1 MALGRDVEEADAGT
15 RVQPRVAVR
24 ERGQRV
30 DEVVLLAE
38 VAAVLQIRRRHL
50 GTLQGGVVHRRS
62 LGRGHLGRVDG
73 LGEQSLV
80 AVGFFLQVGG
90 HIQQSDGDGLSLSP
104 PAEGTADDSA
114 TYKPNRTQTESMTED
129 AIEHRRLIVAGTG
142 IAGLTA
148 AIYAARSNNDPL
160 VLEGDEP
167 GGQLTLT
174 SEVENYPGFPEG
186 LSGPDLINKM
196 KEQAEQ
202 FGSELKH
209 GVVESV
215 DGGESPFTVELS
227 NGDVYTCDAFIAASG
242 ASARTL
248 GVPGEDELMGYGVS
262 TCATC
267 DGAFFRGEDML
278 VVGGG
283 DAAMEEA
290 HFLTKFADTVYI
302 AHRREEFR
310 AEDYW
315 IDKVGKKVESG
326 EIEIMRNTELL
337 EIHGS
342 AEDGVDHV
350 TLAQNDEGH
359 PSENLDADGTETF
372 DFDVGAVF
380 MAIGHTPNTD
390 YLKGT
395 DVELDD
401 AGYIVAEGGK
411 GGGQTATDVEG
422 IFGAGDIVDYHYQQ
436 AVTAAGMGCKAA
448 MDADEYLEDLPEAD
462 AESEAAAEADD

>member
-1 MALGRDVEEADAGT
+1 M
-15 RVQPRVAVR
+15 
-24 ERGQRV
+24 
-30 DEVVLLAE
+30 
-38 VAAVLQIRRRHL
+38 
-50 GTLQGGVVHRRS
+50 
-62 LGRGHLGRVDG
+62 
-73 LGEQSLV
+73 
-80 AVGFFLQVGG
+80 
-90 HIQQSDGDGLSLSP
+90 
-104 PAEGTADDSA
+104 
-114 TYKPNRTQTESMTED
+114 TESV
-129 AIEHRRLIVAGTG
+129 EHRRLIVAGTG
-142 IAGLTA
+142 AAGLTA

-174 SEVENYPGFPEG
+174 SEVENFPGFPEG
-186 LSGPDLINKM
+186 LSGPDLINNM
-196 KEQAEQ
+196 KGQAER
-202 FGSELKH
+202 FGTEIEHGIVADIDDSER
-209 GVVESV
+209 
-215 DGGESPFTVELS
+215 PFRVELS

-248 GVPGEDELMGYGVS
+248 GVPGEDDLMGYGVS

-267 DGAFFRGEDML
+267 DGAFFRDEDML

-315 IDKVGKKVESG
+315 IDRVQEKVDAG

-342 AEDGVDHV
+342 PEEGVDRV
-350 TLAQNDEGH
+350 TLAENDEGY
-359 PSENLDADGTETF
+359 PSENLDDPDTETF

-380 MAIGHTPNTD
+380 MAIGHTPNTG
-390 YLKGT
+390 YLEGT
-395 DVELDD
+395 GVELDD
-401 AGYIVAEGGK
+401 TGYIVAKGGK
-411 GGGQTATDVEG
+411 GGGQTATDVDG
-422 IFGAGDIVDYHYQQ
+422 IFGAGDVVDYHYQQ

-448 MDADEYLEDLPEAD
+448 IDADEYLESEV
-462 AESEAAAEADD
+462 EAAAEAESEATAEADD

>member
-1 MALGRDVEEADAGT
+1 M
-15 RVQPRVAVR
+15 
-24 ERGQRV
+24 
-30 DEVVLLAE
+30 
-38 VAAVLQIRRRHL
+38 
-50 GTLQGGVVHRRS
+50 
-62 LGRGHLGRVDG
+62 
-73 LGEQSLV
+73 
-80 AVGFFLQVGG
+80 
-90 HIQQSDGDGLSLSP
+90 
-104 PAEGTADDSA
+104 
-114 TYKPNRTQTESMTED
+114 TESV
-129 AIEHRRLIVAGTG
+129 EHRRLIVAGTG
-142 IAGLTA
+142 AAGLTA

-174 SEVENYPGFPEG
+174 SEVENFPGFPEG
-186 LSGPDLINKM
+186 LSGPDLINNM
-196 KEQAEQ
+196 KGQAER
-202 FGSELKH
+202 FGTEIEHGIVADIDDSER
-209 GVVESV
+209 
-215 DGGESPFTVELS
+215 PFRVELS

-248 GVPGEDELMGYGVS
+248 GVPGEDDLMGYGVS

-267 DGAFFRGEDML
+267 DGAFFRDEDML

-315 IDKVGKKVESG
+315 IDRVQEKVDAG

-342 AEDGVDHV
+342 PEEGVDHV
-350 TLAQNDEGH
+350 TLAENDEGY
-359 PSENLDADGTETF
+359 PSENLDDPDTETF

-380 MAIGHTPNTD
+380 MAIGHTPNTG
-390 YLKGT
+390 YLEGT
-395 DVELDD
+395 GVELDD
-401 AGYIVAEGGK
+401 TGYIVAKGGK
-411 GGGQTATDVEG
+411 GGGQTATDVDG
-422 IFGAGDIVDYHYQQ
+422 IFGAGDVVDYHYQQ

-448 MDADEYLEDLPEAD
+448 IDADEYLESEV
-462 AESEAAAEADD
+462 EAAAEAESEATAEADD

>member
-1 MALGRDVEEADAGT
+1 
-15 RVQPRVAVR
+15 
-24 ERGQRV
+24 
-30 DEVVLLAE
+30 
-38 VAAVLQIRRRHL
+38 
-50 GTLQGGVVHRRS
+50 
-62 LGRGHLGRVDG
+62 
-73 LGEQSLV
+73 
-80 AVGFFLQVGG
+80 
-90 HIQQSDGDGLSLSP
+90 
-104 PAEGTADDSA
+104 
-114 TYKPNRTQTESMTED
+114 MTED
-129 AIEHRRLIVAGTG
+129 AVDHRKLIVAGTG

-202 FGSELKH
+202 FGSDLKH
-209 GVVESV
+209 GVVTDLEG
-215 DGGESPFTVELS
+215 DERPFRVELQ

-315 IDKVGKKVESG
+315 IDKVQKKVESG

-337 EIHGS
+337 EMHGS
-342 AEDGVDHV
+342 PEDGVDHV
-350 TLAQNDEGH
+350 TLARNDEGY
-359 PSENLDADGTETF
+359 PSEKLDDPDTEQF
-372 DFDVGAVF
+372 EFDVGAVF
-380 MAIGHTPNTD
+380 IAIGHTPNTG
-390 YLKGT
+390 YLEGT
-395 DVELDD
+395 DVELDET
-401 AGYIVAEGGK
+401 GYIVAKGGK

-422 IFGAGDIVDYHYQQ
+422 LFGAGDVVDFHYQQ

-462 AESEAAAEADD
+462 ADAEAAAEADD